1 MPDAIRRAVCGFAG
15 TALLV
20 GATLAADPPVSPDDA
35 RAMRQVIE
43 AQLAAFQADNAEQAF
58 SYASPS
64 IREMFVTADYF
75 MAMVRGGYPVVFRPA
90 SVGFLL
96 PQMIGT
102 EVIQRVRM
110 TDSTGGAWLA
120 TYSMQRQPDRSWRI
134 NGCVV
139 IRDTG
144 RTA

>member
-20 GATLAADPPVSPDDA
+20 GAAFAVDPPVSPDDA

-64 IREMFVTADYF
+64 IRAQFGTADHF
-75 MAMVRGGYPVVFRPA
+75 MAMVRGGYPVVYRPA

-96 PQMIGT
+96 PHIAGS

-110 TDSTGGAWLA
+110 TDIAGVAWVA
-120 TYSMQRQPDRSWRI
+120 IYSMQRQPDRSWRI